1 MTWPAVRLLSIRV
14 LGAVAVLLALSVL
27 IFALLYLAPGDVV
40 KNLLGNRPSSPEA
53 VNAIRA
59 QYHLDESAVQQYLRW
74 LGGFL
79 HGDLGESV
87 RLQVPVSEAI
97 SQRVG
102 LTALLCAM
110 ALVLSVL
117 VAVPLGVLSAVR
129 AGGWIDRSAS
139 GLAVIGLSAP
149 TFAIGLLLLLV
160 FAYVIP
166 VLPVYGVGDGGLDTI
181 RHLTLPA
188 ISLALGLGAIVVKLT
203 RAAMLRELDTDYV
216 TAARARG
223 LSEATVLRIAL
234 RNAAIPITTGAGLL
248 LTFGLALIF
257 EGTLINLFGV
267 SGARYAT
274 PEILQGGLN
283 LGFMFLPTYRAW
295 VLVAALA
302 MCLFTWF
309 MIERT
314 RLGAYLRAG
323 TENSQLMQAFGVNV
337 PLLITLTYG
346 FGVGLAAFAGVL
358 AAPLYPVSP
367 TMGSSLLIVVFAVVV
382 IGGMGSILGA
392 ILTGLG
398 MGIIEGL
405 TKVYYPEASNTVIF
419 LVMILVLMLRP
430 AGLFGK
436 EA

>member
-74 LGGFL
+74 LSGFL

-110 ALVLSVL
+110 AFVLSVL

-248 LTFGLALIF
+248 LTFLVGGTVLAEATFALPGL
-257 EGTLINLFGV
+257 GTLLRDSVLFKDIAV
-267 SGARYAT
+267 VQSLT
-274 PEILQGGLN
+274 L
-283 LGFMFLPTYRAW
+283 
-295 VLVAALA
+295 LVACVIMAISLLA
-302 MCLFTWF
+302 DS
-309 MIERT
+309 
-314 RLGAYLRAG
+314 AYL
-323 TENSQLMQAFGVNV
+323 
-337 PLLITLTYG
+337 
-346 FGVGLAAFAGVL
+346 
-358 AAPLYPVSP
+358 
-367 TMGSSLLIVVFAVVV
+367 
-382 IGGMGSILGA
+382 
-392 ILTGLG
+392 
-398 MGIIEGL
+398 
-405 TKVYYPEASNTVIF
+405 F
-419 LVMILVLMLRP
+419 LDPRVREH
-430 AGLFGK
+430 GRRDS
-436 EA
+436 

>member
-74 LGGFL
+74 LSGFL

-110 ALVLSVL
+110 AFVLSVL
-117 VAVPLGVLSAVR
+117 VAVPIGVLSAVR

-248 LTFGLALIF
+248 LTFLVGGTVLAEATFALPGL
-257 EGTLINLFGV
+257 GTLLRDSVLFKDIAV
-267 SGARYAT
+267 VQSLT
-274 PEILQGGLN
+274 L
-283 LGFMFLPTYRAW
+283 
-295 VLVAALA
+295 LVACVIMAISLLA
-302 MCLFTWF
+302 DS
-309 MIERT
+309 
-314 RLGAYLRAG
+314 AYL
-323 TENSQLMQAFGVNV
+323 
-337 PLLITLTYG
+337 
-346 FGVGLAAFAGVL
+346 
-358 AAPLYPVSP
+358 
-367 TMGSSLLIVVFAVVV
+367 
-382 IGGMGSILGA
+382 
-392 ILTGLG
+392 
-398 MGIIEGL
+398 
-405 TKVYYPEASNTVIF
+405 F
-419 LVMILVLMLRP
+419 LDPRVREH
-430 AGLFGK
+430 GRRD
-436 EA
+436 

>member
-97 SQRVG
+97 SQRLG

-110 ALVLSVL
+110 AFVLSVL
-117 VAVPLGVLSAVR
+117 VAVPLGVISAVR

-248 LTFGLALIF
+248 LTFLVGGTVLAEATFALPGL
-257 EGTLINLFGV
+257 GTLLRDSVLFKDIAV
-267 SGARYAT
+267 VQSLT
-274 PEILQGGLN
+274 L
-283 LGFMFLPTYRAW
+283 
-295 VLVAALA
+295 LVACVIMAISLLA
-302 MCLFTWF
+302 DS
-309 MIERT
+309 
-314 RLGAYLRAG
+314 AYL
-323 TENSQLMQAFGVNV
+323 
-337 PLLITLTYG
+337 LLDPRVREHG
-346 FGVGLAAFAGVL
+346 RRD
-358 AAPLYPVSP
+358 S
-367 TMGSSLLIVVFAVVV
+367 
-382 IGGMGSILGA
+382 
-392 ILTGLG
+392 
-398 MGIIEGL
+398 
-405 TKVYYPEASNTVIF
+405 
-419 LVMILVLMLRP
+419 
-430 AGLFGK
+430 
-436 EA
+436 

>member
-110 ALVLSVL
+110 AFVLSVL

-248 LTFGLALIF
+248 LTFLVGGTVLAEATFALPGL
-257 EGTLINLFGV
+257 GTLLRDSVLFKDIAV
-267 SGARYAT
+267 VQSLT
-274 PEILQGGLN
+274 L
-283 LGFMFLPTYRAW
+283 
-295 VLVAALA
+295 LVACVIMAISLLA
-302 MCLFTWF
+302 DS
-309 MIERT
+309 
-314 RLGAYLRAG
+314 AYL
-323 TENSQLMQAFGVNV
+323 
-337 PLLITLTYG
+337 LLDPRVREHG
-346 FGVGLAAFAGVL
+346 RRD
-358 AAPLYPVSP
+358 S
-367 TMGSSLLIVVFAVVV
+367 
-382 IGGMGSILGA
+382 
-392 ILTGLG
+392 
-398 MGIIEGL
+398 
-405 TKVYYPEASNTVIF
+405 
-419 LVMILVLMLRP
+419 
-430 AGLFGK
+430 
-436 EA
+436 

>member
-1 MTWPAVRLLSIRV
+1 MANSALPGCSQVTWPAVRLLSIRV

-97 SQRVG
+97 SQRLG

-110 ALVLSVL
+110 AFVLSVL
-117 VAVPLGVLSAVR
+117 VAVPLGVISAVR

-248 LTFGLALIF
+248 LTFLVGGTVLAEATFALPGL
-257 EGTLINLFGV
+257 GTLLRDSVLFKDIAV
-267 SGARYAT
+267 VQSLT
-274 PEILQGGLN
+274 L
-283 LGFMFLPTYRAW
+283 
-295 VLVAALA
+295 LVACVIMAISLLA
-302 MCLFTWF
+302 DS
-309 MIERT
+309 
-314 RLGAYLRAG
+314 AYL
-323 TENSQLMQAFGVNV
+323 
-337 PLLITLTYG
+337 LLDPRVREHG
-346 FGVGLAAFAGVL
+346 RRD
-358 AAPLYPVSP
+358 S
-367 TMGSSLLIVVFAVVV
+367 
-382 IGGMGSILGA
+382 
-392 ILTGLG
+392 
-398 MGIIEGL
+398 
-405 TKVYYPEASNTVIF
+405 
-419 LVMILVLMLRP
+419 
-430 AGLFGK
+430 
-436 EA
+436 

>member
-110 ALVLSVL
+110 AFVLSVL

-166 VLPVYGVGDGGLDTI
+166 VLPVYGVGDGGLDGSDD
-181 RHLTLPA
+181 LGPLQSVEKQGATLV
-188 ISLALGLGAIVVKLT
+188 LCCERGVLELELGS
-203 RAAMLRELDTDYV
+203 ELD
-216 TAARARG
+216 ARLLHGRIDEDAR
-223 LSEATVLRIAL
+223 
-234 RNAAIPITTGAGLL
+234 PITAG
-248 LTFGLALIF
+248 
-257 EGTLINLFGV
+257 EG
-267 SGARYAT
+267 
-274 PEILQGGLN
+274 
-283 LGFMFLPTYRAW
+283 
-295 VLVAALA
+295 
-302 MCLFTWF
+302 
-309 MIERT
+309 
-314 RLGAYLRAG
+314 
-323 TENSQLMQAFGVNV
+323 
-337 PLLITLTYG
+337 
-346 FGVGLAAFAGVL
+346 
-358 AAPLYPVSP
+358 
-367 TMGSSLLIVVFAVVV
+367 
-382 IGGMGSILGA
+382 
-392 ILTGLG
+392 
-398 MGIIEGL
+398 
-405 TKVYYPEASNTVIF
+405 
-419 LVMILVLMLRP
+419 
-430 AGLFGK
+430 
-436 EA
+436 

>member
-110 ALVLSVL
+110 AFVLSVL

-248 LTFGLALIF
+248 LTFLVGGTVLAEATFALPGL
-257 EGTLINLFGV
+257 GTLLRDSVLFKDIAV
-267 SGARYAT
+267 VQSLT
-274 PEILQGGLN
+274 L
-283 LGFMFLPTYRAW
+283 
-295 VLVAALA
+295 LVACVIMAISLLA
-302 MCLFTWF
+302 DS
-309 MIERT
+309 
-314 RLGAYLRAG
+314 AYL
-323 TENSQLMQAFGVNV
+323 
-337 PLLITLTYG
+337 
-346 FGVGLAAFAGVL
+346 VL
-358 AAPLYPVSP
+358 DPRVREHGRR
-367 TMGSSLLIVVFAVVV
+367 GS
-382 IGGMGSILGA
+382 
-392 ILTGLG
+392 
-398 MGIIEGL
+398 
-405 TKVYYPEASNTVIF
+405 
-419 LVMILVLMLRP
+419 
-430 AGLFGK
+430 
-436 EA
+436 

>member
-74 LGGFL
+74 LSGFL

-110 ALVLSVL
+110 AFVLSVL

-149 TFAIGLLLLLV
+149 TFAIGLLLLFV

-248 LTFGLALIF
+248 LTFLVGGTVLAEATFALPGL
-257 EGTLINLFGV
+257 GTLLRDSVLFKDIAV
-267 SGARYAT
+267 VQSLT
-274 PEILQGGLN
+274 L
-283 LGFMFLPTYRAW
+283 
-295 VLVAALA
+295 LVACVIMAISLLA
-302 MCLFTWF
+302 DS
-309 MIERT
+309 
-314 RLGAYLRAG
+314 AYL
-323 TENSQLMQAFGVNV
+323 
-337 PLLITLTYG
+337 
-346 FGVGLAAFAGVL
+346 
-358 AAPLYPVSP
+358 
-367 TMGSSLLIVVFAVVV
+367 
-382 IGGMGSILGA
+382 
-392 ILTGLG
+392 
-398 MGIIEGL
+398 
-405 TKVYYPEASNTVIF
+405 F
-419 LVMILVLMLRP
+419 LDPRVREH
-430 AGLFGK
+430 GRRDS
-436 EA
+436 

>member
-110 ALVLSVL
+110 AFVLSVL

-166 VLPVYGVGDGGLDTI
+166 VLPVYGVGDGG
-181 RHLTLPA
+181 
-188 ISLALGLGAIVVKLT
+188 
-203 RAAMLRELDTDYV
+203 
-216 TAARARG
+216 
-223 LSEATVLRIAL
+223 
-234 RNAAIPITTGAGLL
+234 
-248 LTFGLALIF
+248 
-257 EGTLINLFGV
+257 
-267 SGARYAT
+267 
-274 PEILQGGLN
+274 
-283 LGFMFLPTYRAW
+283 
-295 VLVAALA
+295 
-302 MCLFTWF
+302 
-309 MIERT
+309 
-314 RLGAYLRAG
+314 
-323 TENSQLMQAFGVNV
+323 
-337 PLLITLTYG
+337 
-346 FGVGLAAFAGVL
+346 
-358 AAPLYPVSP
+358 
-367 TMGSSLLIVVFAVVV
+367 
-382 IGGMGSILGA
+382 
-392 ILTGLG
+392 
-398 MGIIEGL
+398 
-405 TKVYYPEASNTVIF
+405 
-419 LVMILVLMLRP
+419 
-430 AGLFGK
+430 
-436 EA
+436 

>member
-74 LGGFL
+74 LSGFL

-110 ALVLSVL
+110 AFVLSVL
-117 VAVPLGVLSAVR
+117 VAVPIGVLSAVR

-248 LTFGLALIF
+248 LTFLVGGTVLAEATFALPGL
-257 EGTLINLFGV
+257 GTLLRDSVLFKDIAV
-267 SGARYAT
+267 VQSLT
-274 PEILQGGLN
+274 L
-283 LGFMFLPTYRAW
+283 
-295 VLVAALA
+295 LVACVIMAISLLA
-302 MCLFTWF
+302 DS
-309 MIERT
+309 
-314 RLGAYLRAG
+314 AYL
-323 TENSQLMQAFGVNV
+323 
-337 PLLITLTYG
+337 
-346 FGVGLAAFAGVL
+346 
-358 AAPLYPVSP
+358 
-367 TMGSSLLIVVFAVVV
+367 
-382 IGGMGSILGA
+382 
-392 ILTGLG
+392 
-398 MGIIEGL
+398 
-405 TKVYYPEASNTVIF
+405 F
-419 LVMILVLMLRP
+419 LDPRVREH
-430 AGLFGK
+430 GRRDS
-436 EA
+436 

>member
-74 LGGFL
+74 LSGFL

-110 ALVLSVL
+110 AFVLSVL
-117 VAVPLGVLSAVR
+117 VAVPIGVLSAVR

-248 LTFGLALIF
+248 LTFLVGGTVLAEATFALPGL
-257 EGTLINLFGV
+257 GTLLRDSVLFKDIAV
-267 SGARYAT
+267 VQSLT
-274 PEILQGGLN
+274 L
-283 LGFMFLPTYRAW
+283 
-295 VLVAALA
+295 LVACVIMAISLLA
-302 MCLFTWF
+302 DS
-309 MIERT
+309 
-314 RLGAYLRAG
+314 AYL
-323 TENSQLMQAFGVNV
+323 
-337 PLLITLTYG
+337 LLDPRVREHG
-346 FGVGLAAFAGVL
+346 RRD
-358 AAPLYPVSP
+358 S
-367 TMGSSLLIVVFAVVV
+367 
-382 IGGMGSILGA
+382 
-392 ILTGLG
+392 
-398 MGIIEGL
+398 
-405 TKVYYPEASNTVIF
+405 
-419 LVMILVLMLRP
+419 
-430 AGLFGK
+430 
-436 EA
+436 

>member
-1 MTWPAVRLLSIRV
+1 VTWPAVRLLSIRV

-74 LGGFL
+74 LSGFL

-110 ALVLSVL
+110 AFVLSVL

-248 LTFGLALIF
+248 LTFLVGGTVLAEATFALPGL
-257 EGTLINLFGV
+257 GTLLRDSVLFKDIAV
-267 SGARYAT
+267 VQSLT
-274 PEILQGGLN
+274 L
-283 LGFMFLPTYRAW
+283 
-295 VLVAALA
+295 LVACVIMAISLLA
-302 MCLFTWF
+302 DS
-309 MIERT
+309 
-314 RLGAYLRAG
+314 AYL
-323 TENSQLMQAFGVNV
+323 
-337 PLLITLTYG
+337 
-346 FGVGLAAFAGVL
+346 
-358 AAPLYPVSP
+358 
-367 TMGSSLLIVVFAVVV
+367 
-382 IGGMGSILGA
+382 
-392 ILTGLG
+392 
-398 MGIIEGL
+398 
-405 TKVYYPEASNTVIF
+405 F
-419 LVMILVLMLRP
+419 LDPRVREH
-430 AGLFGK
+430 GRRDS
-436 EA
+436 